1 MNKKLPKLL
10 ALLAGTLM
18 LAGCEESIP
27 ADKRYTPIPNTK
39 PVRSVLVEEYTGE
52 NCINCPNGHVAL
64 EAIEELY
71 NTPENLEQGVGVVA
85 VGIHIPNWGRP
96 VEKGGFITPEA
107 EKLTP
112 EGVNPPQAQVNRT
125 SGLLDR
131 NDWAKTIKEVI
142 STPTRVI
149 FVNSVLAEM
158 KNGDK
163 MAISG
168 AVHSVENFADARLHV
183 WVVEDNIVSRQ
194 RQPDGSMVGDYVHMN
209 VFRGCVNGVNG
220 SEFALNRNS
229 DRSFSFTY
237 PIDPKWKPEN
247 LRVVVFVETPSFGVM
262 NVTQNNLQ
270 INQ

>member
-1 MNKKLPKLL
+1 MNKTFPKLF

-27 ADKRYTPIPNTK
+27 ADKRYTPISNSK

-96 VEKGGFITPEA
+96 VDKGGFIAPEA
-107 EKLTP
+107 ESLTP
-112 EGVNPPQAQVNRT
+112 DEVNPPQAQVNRR

-131 NDWAKTIKEVI
+131 NDWAKFIKEAI
-142 STPTRVI
+142 ATPTRVT
-149 FVNSVLAEM
+149 FVNSVLAEQR
-158 KNGDK
+158 GDQ
-163 MAISG
+163 MVITG
-168 AVHSVENFADARLHV
+168 AVHSVENFNDTRLHV

-194 RQPDGSMVGDYVHMN
+194 RQPDGSMVADYVHMN
-209 VFRGCVNGVNG
+209 VFRGCVNGVKG
-220 SEFALNRNS
+220 SEFTLSRND
-229 DRSFSFTY
+229 DRRFSFTY
-237 PIDPKWKPEN
+237 PIAAEWKPEN
-247 LRVVVFVETPSFGVM
+247 LRVVVFVESPSFGVM

>member
-1 MNKKLPKLL
+1 MNKKLTKLF

-27 ADKRYTPIPNTK
+27 ADKRYTPIPNSK
-39 PVRSVLVEEYTGE
+39 PVRSVLIEEYTGE
-52 NCINCPNGHVAL
+52 NCLNCPNGHVAI

-71 NTPENLEQGVGVVA
+71 NTPENLEQGVGVVV
-85 VGIHIPNWGRP
+85 VGIHIPNWGRT

-107 EKLTP
+107 ESLTP
-112 EGVNPPQAQVNRT
+112 EGVNPPQAMVNRT

-131 NDWAKTIKEVI
+131 NGWAKSVKDII
-142 STPTRVI
+142 ATPTRVT
-149 FVNSVLAEM
+149 FVNSLLAE
-158 KNGDK
+158 KQGDS
-163 MAISG
+163 MTISG
-168 AVHSVENFADARLHV
+168 TVHSVENFADARLHV

-194 RQPDGSMVGDYVHMN
+194 RQPDGSIVGDYVHMN
-209 VFRGCVNGVNG
+209 VFRGCVNSVKG
-220 SEFALNRNS
+220 SEFALKRNA

-237 PIDPKWKPEN
+237 PIDSNWKPAN
-247 LRVVVFVETPSFGVM
+247 LRVVAFVETPSFGVM

>member
-1 MNKKLPKLL
+1 MNKKLPKLF

-27 ADKRYTPIPNTK
+27 ADKRYTPIVDNK
-39 PVRSVLVEEYTGE
+39 PSLRSVLVEEYTGE
-52 NCINCPNGHVAL
+52 NCMNCPNGHVAL

-96 VEKGGFITPEA
+96 VDKGGFITPEA
-107 EKLTP
+107 ESLTP

-131 NDWAKTIKEVI
+131 DSWAKTIKEVI
-142 STPTRVI
+142 AAPTRVT
-149 FVNSVLAEM
+149 FVNSVLAE
-158 KNGDK
+158 KQDDK
-163 MAISG
+163 MVISG
-168 AVHSVENFADARLHV
+168 AVHSIENFSDTRLHV

-209 VFRGCVNGVNG
+209 VFRGCVNGVKG
-220 SEFALNRNS
+220 SEFALHRNS
-229 DRSFSFTY
+229 DRQFSFTY
-237 PIDPKWKPEN
+237 PISATWNPEN
-247 LRVVVFVETPSFGVM
+247 LRVVVFVESPSFGVM